1 MTLLWGLDDVASFLG
16 ISTGE
21 VRDLV
26 ESGFLHPEELTDMSF
41 DAAAVKDWRRG
52 LSDGGTRG
60 AAYVREVLRTSLGAE
75 APR

>member
-1 MTLLWGLDDVASFLG
+1 MTLLWGLDEVASFLG
-16 ISTGE
+16 VSTGE

-26 ESGFLHPEELTDMSF
+26 ESGFLHPEELADMAF

-52 LSDGGTRG
+52 LADGGARG
-60 AAYVREVLRTSLGAE
+60 AAYVRELLRTSLEAE